1 MCKSSCLCFAFTDH
15 FRGRDERLFG
25 RCGCIIVDLFFGFQD
40 FAGCSINLILVFK
53 ASCFKVNIIDHDA
66 VLRIQLGFAGQNR
79 RRIGTGMRKGDFFGF
94 FRADIGFFAGG
105 ADGLDPRFRRRR
117 TLPQQVQ
124 FVDGEGRK
132 LPEGV
137 PPVIVQNLTD
147 QLRFPDGNAIGF
159 CQLPQRIV
167 FGNGLAQHGAAERVG
182 LQQTI
187 DFIGEACLHLCA
199 ARGITVVNADE
210 NRVCKLGQIT
220 VLQHGADD
228 RVDGHPKVAAAKV
241 HIADDNLTVCVQR
254 RNLQH
259 PLFPIDRDFHARI
272 DIQRNRGIHGIVDLI
287 PQIAEDA
294 ACHDAQTC
302 GQRGEARK
310 SAICLFCRCHTY
322 TSFRFRAVGKH
333 GGQNIRRGVRI
344 GAPQF
349 FVDFMLCHE

>member
-1 MCKSSCLCFAFTDH
+1 MRKGDPLCLALADRICG
-15 FRGRDERLFG
+15 RGGRLLRDR
-25 RCGCIIVDLFFGFQD
+25 IVVDLFFGFQNLAGRGVD
-40 FAGCSINLILVFK
+40 FIVIRKTSR
-53 ASCFKVNIIDHDA
+53 FKVNIIDHDA

-79 RRIGTGMRKGDFFGF
+79 RRIDTGMRKGDFFGF

-147 QLRFPDGNAIGF
+147 QLRFPDGNAVGF

-167 FGNGLAQHGAAERVG
+167 FGNGLAQHGTAERVG
-182 LQQTI
+182 LQQAI
-187 DFIGEACLHLCA
+187 DFIGESRLHLCA
-199 ARGITVVNADE
+199 ARGIAVVNADE

-228 RVDGHPKVAAAKV
+228 RVDGHLKVAAAKV

-259 PLFPIDRDFHARI
+259 PLFPIDCDFHARI

-333 GGQNIRRGVRI
+333 GGQNIRRGVRV